1 MGTNL
6 LKPFFFRLAIE
17 DILLLLQTTLLV
29 NAKDACMTNAYHF
42 NRGRDTVKNRTLRG
56 HVIANVTARKPLF
69 CFDACRLEC
78 RCISFNFKQ
87 SADQHN
93 WQLNEENSYTNFD
106 ALEFA
111 EGWQYYDLV
120 IDYNNIRVWVNIL
133 LLNTTLFT
141 SLKNKKWHSFMTFNN
156 RAIFVWPW
164 DESARTKQK
173 QQANGN
179 RAIWLVY
186 WTDTNAR
193 GFWLVKRTLG
203 LKNVTP

>member
-6 LKPFFFRLAIE
+6 LKAFFFRLAIE
-17 DILLLLQTTLLV
+17 DILLLLKTTLLV

-42 NRGRDTVKNRTLRG
+42 NRGRDTVKNHALRG

-93 WQLNEENSYTNFD
+93 CQLNEENRYTNFD

-111 EGWQYYDLV
+111 EDWQYYDLV

-141 SLKNKKWHSFMTFNN
+141 SLKNKKWHSLMTFNN
-156 RAIFVWPW
+156 RAIFVWLW

-179 RAIWLVY
+179 RAFWLVY
-186 WTDTNAR
+186 RTDTNAR
-193 GFWLVKRTLG
+193 GFWLVKRTRG

>member
-6 LKPFFFRLAIE
+6 LQPFFFRYAIK

-29 NAKDACMTNAYHF
+29 NAKNACMTNAYHF
-42 NRGRDTVKNRTLRG
+42 NRGRDMVKNHALRG
-56 HVIANVTARKPLF
+56 HVTANVTVRKPLV

-93 WQLNEENSYTNFD
+93 CQLNEKNRYTNFD

-120 IDYNNIRVWVNIL
+120 IDNNNIRVNIL

-141 SLKNKKWHSFMTFNN
+141 SLKNKK
-156 RAIFVWPW
+156 
-164 DESARTKQK
+164 
-173 QQANGN
+173 
-179 RAIWLVY
+179 
-186 WTDTNAR
+186 
-193 GFWLVKRTLG
+193 
-203 LKNVTP
+203 

>member
-42 NRGRDTVKNRTLRG
+42 NSGRDTVKNHALGG

-93 WQLNEENSYTNFD
+93 CRLNEENRYTNFD
-106 ALEFA
+106 ALKFA

-120 IDYNNIRVWVNIL
+120 IDYSNIRVWVNIL
-133 LLNTTLFT
+133 LLNTTVFT
-141 SLKNKKWHSFMTFNN
+141 PLKNKKWHSL
-156 RAIFVWPW
+156 ISDV
-164 DESARTKQK
+164 
-173 QQANGN
+173 
-179 RAIWLVY
+179 
-186 WTDTNAR
+186 
-193 GFWLVKRTLG
+193 
-203 LKNVTP
+203 